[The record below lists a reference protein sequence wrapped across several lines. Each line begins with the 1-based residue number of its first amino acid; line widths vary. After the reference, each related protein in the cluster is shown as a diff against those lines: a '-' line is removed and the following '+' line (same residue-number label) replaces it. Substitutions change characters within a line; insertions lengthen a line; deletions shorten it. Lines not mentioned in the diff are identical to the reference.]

1 MDGAVERVRPKMITV
16 TAFMA
21 GRLPMMWGRGT
32 GPEVM
37 SCIDTPMHGGMI
49 SSTVPTLG
57 VIPAHDALVKPSELR
72 RALRRAPAAPA
83 EVRLAASGAE

>member
-1 MDGAVERVRPKMITV
+1 MEGAVERVRPKMITV

-21 GRLPMMWGRGT
+21 ERLSMMWGKGT
-32 GPEVM
+32 GPEVV
-37 SCIDTPMHGGMI
+37 SCIDTPMLGGMI

-57 VIPAHDALVKPSELR
+57 VIPAHDALVKPWELR
-72 RALRRAPAAPA
+72 RTLRHAAAAPA

>member
-1 MDGAVERVRPKMITV
+1 M
-16 TAFMA
+16 
-21 GRLPMMWGRGT
+21 RLFQPRLLVAQPLSTISIGT

-37 SCIDTPMHGGMI
+37 SCIDTPMLGGMT

-57 VIPAHDALVKPSELR
+57 VIPAHDALVKPWELR
-72 RALRRAPAAPA
+72 RTLRRAPAAPA